1 MRASGNNNLTKKS
14 TKRLKNAKTRNEFE
28 HKIQLQIKELL
39 KRGDT
44 VEYEAEKI
52 PYSIDHVYV
61 PDFIITL
68 KSGRKI
74 YIETKGN
81 GRAWTPQVMQ
91 KMLAVRAQNP
101 DLDIRI
107 VFYKDGEF
115 GQRRKD
121 GSRQRQ
127 SDWATKHKFKFSIGD
142 VPEDWFNE

>member
-1 MRASGNNNLTKKS
+1 MTKKS
-14 TKRLKNAKTRNEFE
+14 TKRFKKAKTRNEFE
-28 HKIQLQIKELL
+28 QKILLQLKDLA

-44 VEYEAEKI
+44 IEYEAEKL
-52 PYSIDHVYV
+52 PYTTSHVYI
-61 PDFIITL
+61 PDFIITR
-68 KSGRKI
+68 KDGTKI

-107 VFYKDGEF
+107 IFYKDGEY
-115 GQRRKD
+115 GSRRKD

-127 SDWATKHKFKFSIGD
+127 SDWATKHNYTFAIGD
-142 VPEDWFNE
+142 VPESWFNE

>member
-1 MRASGNNNLTKKS
+1 MTKAKN
-14 TKRLKNAKTRNEFE
+14 RLRRSKIRNDFE
-28 HKIQLQIKELL
+28 HKIHLQIKEYL

-44 VEYEAEKI
+44 VEYEAEEI

-68 KSGRKI
+68 KSGQKI

-101 DLDIRI
+101 ELDIRI

-115 GQRRKD
+115 GARRKN
-121 GSRQRQ
+121 GSRQKQ
-127 SDWATKHKFKFSIGD
+127 SDWATRHKFQFAIGD
-142 VPEDWFNE
+142 IPEEWINE